1 MDLHL
6 NDKAVL
12 VTGGGSGIGRAAAK
26 AFAAEGAN
34 VMIVGR
40 DEKTLLEVVEE
51 ISTLG
56 GSIRHTIADIS
67 DPDAARKMVDDTV
80 AAFGGLDV
88 AVNSAGIT
96 QDAGQ
101 LQELDT
107 DLVRKVIN
115 VNLLGTFWSL
125 QAEITAMRA
134 HGGGSIINLTSMAAF
149 TGTDGLSAYNATKH
163 AILGLTRTAAL
174 ENAQQGIR
182 VNTVAPGTIE
192 TPMIEEFAASSDEDV
207 MAPIREAHPMGRVG
221 EADEVSGAI
230 LYLASDA
237 ASFTTGASIS
247 VDGGYIAR

>member
-1 MDLHL
+1 VQVHGADGVVVHL
-6 NDKAVL
+6 LGPVG
-12 VTGGGSGIGRAAAK
+12 VFRESVVGPP
-26 AFAAEGAN
+26 AAELRGTDGELTDEPFELSVLEPWVVRRAEGGDGGA
-34 VMIVGR
+34 G
-40 DEKTLLEVVEE
+40 
-51 ISTLG
+51 
-56 GSIRHTIADIS
+56 
-67 DPDAARKMVDDTV
+67 
-80 AAFGGLDV
+80 DV
-88 AVNSAGIT
+88 
-96 QDAGQ
+96 
-101 LQELDT
+101 QELNT

-192 TPMIEEFAASSDEDV
+192 TPMTEEFAASSDDDV
-207 MAPIREAHPMGRVG
+207 MAPIRAAHPMGRVG
-221 EADEVSGAI
+221 DADEVSGAI

-237 ASFTTGASIS
+237 ATFTIGASIS